1 MLSVDTIIDG
11 AWKAASN
18 RATSD
23 DLACGVLAALRRLH
37 QVVEEN
43 AGETAAGIFLASV
56 RQVVIQATLQRIRFN
71 RKLPSPAS
79 LPQPL
84 PQSRRACAILE
95 DAANACIAVNCQAD
109 DNGPL
114 CDATEKLL
122 SRLFDL
128 LGGTPDTDA
137 LVSRIAG
144 ARPFIT
150 ITMPTACARP
160 IN

>member
-1 MLSVDTIIDG
+1 MLSVDTILDG

-18 RATSD
+18 RANTD
-23 DLACGVLAALRRLH
+23 DLACGILAALRRLH

-43 AGETAAGIFLASV
+43 GGETAAGIFLASV
-56 RQVVIQATLQRIRFN
+56 RQVVMQATLQRIRFHA
-71 RKLPSPAS
+71 KLPIPVKLSP
-79 LPQPL
+79 PR

-95 DAANACIAVNCQAD
+95 DAANACLALNCQAD

-114 CDATEKLL
+114 CDAMEKLL
-122 SRLFDL
+122 TLLFDL
-128 LGGTPDTDA
+128 LGGTPETDDI
-137 LVSRIAG
+137 VSRVAA

-150 ITMPTACARP
+150 ITVPTACARP